1 MIFISTYWSET
12 MLVGDH
18 TLAEIHQ
25 IDASIFQKLAVGAES
40 CIDMPNLARIL
51 GVKFNPSHIQLRP
64 GDSLLKVAIKGGK
77 LSHHDNELPE
87 NVYLEYYCYTIYS
100 PNTHVIEERIEN
112 EKILMEE

>member
-25 IDASIFQKLAVGAES
+25 IDESTFKKLAAYAES
-40 CIDMPNLARIL
+40 CIDMQNLAMIL
-51 GVKFNPSHIQLRP
+51 GVDFGLSHIQLRP
-64 GDSLLKVAIKGGK
+64 GDSLLKVAIRGGK
-77 LSHHDNELPE
+77 LSPNDQKLPE

-100 PNTHVIEERIEN
+100 PDTHIIEKIEN